1 VPKQAAKAFSPAGI
15 SSFFEICDTTADGKS
30 ITDLEHVGSRGGGF
44 GLQKGVS
51 TTVSASKAKTNSIS
65 VYING
70 KPAPE
75 AETTRTAL
83 QMLLSK
89 ADNAY
94 DVVAKHEV
102 EVPIG
107 AGFGTS
113 AGGALTAGLALSK
126 ALELPLTFNQIGK
139 IAHVAEIKCKT
150 GLGTV
155 GPLMIGGCILT
166 VEPGAPGISVID
178 RIPLSQKYVIV
189 AGVFGPTP
197 TKQVLSSAEKRR
209 EINRYGRRT
218 LEAILAEPTLE
229 NFLACCWGF
238 AEKAGFATERVR
250 QLVRLAEKAGA
261 VGAAQNMIGEA
272 VHAVAHEE
280 NAERVAEAFKQ
291 LLPEKNILVA
301 KIDLQGARLV
311 EHEKV

>member
-1 VPKQAAKAFSPAGI
+1 MKKTVWAFAPAGI
-15 SSFFEICDTTADGKS
+15 SSFFEICDRTANGKP
-30 ITDLEHVGSRGGGF
+30 ITDLEHVGARGGGF
-44 GLQKGVS
+44 GLQKGVL
-51 TTVSASKAKTNSIS
+51 TKVSVSEAETSSIR

-70 KPAPE
+70 KLAPE
-75 AETTRTAL
+75 AETTRTTL

-89 ADNAY
+89 ADGAY
-94 DVVAKHEV
+94 DVVAKHDV

-113 AGGALTAGLALSK
+113 AGGALTAGLALSE

-139 IAHVAEIKCKT
+139 IAHVAEVRCKT

-155 GPLMIGGCILT
+155 GPLMISGCILT

-178 RIPLSQKYVIV
+178 RIPLSPEYVVV

-209 EINRYGRRT
+209 AVNRYGRKT

-229 NFLACCWGF
+229 NFLAHCWDF

-261 VGAAQNMIGEA
+261 IGAAQNMIGEA
-272 VHAVAHEE
+272 VHAIAHEE
-280 NAERVAEAFKQ
+280 NAGNIAEAFKQ
-291 LLPEKNILVA
+291 LLPNEKILVA

>member
-1 VPKQAAKAFSPAGI
+1 MPRRVAKAFSPAGI
-15 SSFFEICDTTADGKS
+15 SSFFEICDRTADGQP
-30 ITDLEHVGSRGGGF
+30 IADLEHVGSRGGGF
-44 GLQKGVS
+44 GLQKGVW
-51 TTVSASKAKTNSIS
+51 TTVYASEAKTTSIRI
-65 VYING
+65 YINE
-70 KPAPE
+70 KLAPE
-75 AETTRTAL
+75 AETTKTTL

-89 ADNAY
+89 AEGSY
-94 DVVAKHEV
+94 DVVVEHEV

-139 IAHVAEIKCKT
+139 IAHVAEIRCKT

-155 GPLMIGGCILT
+155 GPLMISGCVLT
-166 VEPGAPGISVID
+166 VEPGAPGVSVID
-178 RIPLSQKYVIV
+178 RIPLSPDYVVV
-189 AGVFGPTP
+189 AGVFGSTP
-197 TKQVLSSAEKRR
+197 TRQVLASAEHRR
-209 EINRYGRRT
+209 LVNRYGRKT

-229 NFLACCWGF
+229 SFLACCWDF
-238 AEKAGFATERVR
+238 AEKAGFATERVK
-250 QLVRLAEKAGA
+250 QLVCLAEEAGA
-261 VGAAQNMIGEA
+261 VGAVQNMVGEA

-280 NAERVAEAFKQ
+280 NAERVAEAFKK
-291 LLPEKNILVA
+291 LLPNEKILVA